1 MKGLAGL
8 PSAQGWPSSNTAS
21 GSAESDHCPQRPSRS
36 SCEPRTALSGEAS
49 SHPSRSAVGSCTAKT
64 SVVRRGREKVAIA
77 PVLSPG
83 ARQATETAGY
93 LPQDLEDL
101 VQRLVE

>member
-1 MKGLAGL
+1 M
-8 PSAQGWPSSNTAS
+8 
-21 GSAESDHCPQRPSRS
+21 
-36 SCEPRTALSGEAS
+36 
-49 SHPSRSAVGSCTAKT
+49 GSCTAKT